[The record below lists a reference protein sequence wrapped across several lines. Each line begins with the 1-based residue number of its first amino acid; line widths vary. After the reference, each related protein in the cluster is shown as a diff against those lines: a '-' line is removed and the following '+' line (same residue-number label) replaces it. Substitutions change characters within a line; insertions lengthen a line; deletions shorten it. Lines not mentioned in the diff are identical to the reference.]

1 MCRNEVNA
9 DFWTESTHMFK
20 ERIQA
25 YERTLSK
32 YDDKYLQALL
42 TQVEVPQNSLEK
54 FQTHEH
60 QFSEMIESYF

>member
-1 MCRNEVNA
+1 
-9 DFWTESTHMFK
+9 MFK